1 MFLKIIFMIL
11 GFEKIMR
18 GSLDPSPPLPLW
30 DKLRLLLH
38 GRITLVIRQLTV
50 LLHASLDPYNKTEE
64 MEITWSSVAIDWTN
78 GKICNYMLVL
88 KKHLVIYFKC

>member
-1 MFLKIIFMIL
+1 MIE

-64 MEITWSSVAIDWTN
+64 MEITWSAVAIDWTN
-78 GKICNYMLVL
+78 GRSLQLIISCPITYTYSTDIN
-88 KKHLVIYFKC
+88 

>member
-1 MFLKIIFMIL
+1 MSVDAHFRFLCFT
-11 GFEKIMR
+11 GFEKIIR

-38 GRITLVIRQLTV
+38 GRVTLIIRQLTV

-78 GKICNYMLVL
+78 GGF
-88 KKHLVIYFKC
+88 VIFYRNL